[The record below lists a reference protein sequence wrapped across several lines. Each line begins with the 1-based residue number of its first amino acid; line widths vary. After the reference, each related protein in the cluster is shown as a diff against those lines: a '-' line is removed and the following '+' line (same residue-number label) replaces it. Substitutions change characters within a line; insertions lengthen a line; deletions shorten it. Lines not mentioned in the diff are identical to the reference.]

1 LNSKI
6 ISITGGTGL
15 LGASLANALLQMGNE
30 VHVLIR
36 DQNARTMLSNSVN
49 KVYGSITDKDSI
61 DYFIQKS
68 RPEIFL
74 HLAAQT
80 QAYDSLRYPYTTFQ
94 NNMVGTLNVLESLR
108 EYNDIEAI
116 ISASSD
122 KAYGEL
128 IGEEY
133 FESHPLNG
141 LYPYDASK
149 SITDMIVSSYRA
161 TYKLPIVSTRACN
174 IFGPGDFNRQRLI
187 PGIVNSYLKNDSFT
201 IRNGGADVREYI
213 YVGDVVDAYIAIIEL
228 MLKSDFYPDSL
239 NISSGIRRS
248 TLEVFSEVNSMLG
261 GNVNF
266 EIQKDINQEIRKQ
279 FMNSDLIKEVTS
291 WNPKANFEES
301 LRETVQWNLDT
312 QRDISKGP
320 IGKDLT

>member
-1 LNSKI
+1 MNSKI

>member
-1 LNSKI
+1 MKSKI
-6 ISITGGTGL
+6 IAITGGTGL
-15 LGASLANALLQMGNE
+15 LGASLANTLLEMGNE
-30 VHVLIR
+30 VHILIR
-36 DQNARTMLSNSVN
+36 DQNAKTMLSNSVH

-61 DYFIQKS
+61 DYFIQKA
-68 RPEIFL
+68 RPNIFL

-133 FESHPLNG
+133 RENHPLNG

-149 SITDMIVSSYRA
+149 SITDMIAGSYRA
-161 TYKLPIVSTRACN
+161 TYKLPIISTRACN
-174 IFGPGDFNRQRLI
+174 IFGPGDFNKQRLI
-187 PGIVNSYLKNDSFT
+187 PGIINSYLRNEAFT
-201 IRNGGADVREYI
+201 IRNAGADVREYI
-213 YVGDVVDAYIAIIEL
+213 YVGDVVNAYIAIMEL
-228 MLKSDFYPDSL
+228 MLGSGPYPSSF

-248 TLEVFSEVNSMLG
+248 TLEVFNLINAMFD
-261 GNVNF
+261 GNIKF
-266 EIQKDINQEIRKQ
+266 KIQEEINQEIRRQ
-279 FMNSDLIKEVTS
+279 FMNSDLIKEATG
-291 WNPKANFEES
+291 WTPKANFEAS
-301 LRETVQWNLDT
+301 LEKTVQWNLDM
-312 QRDISKGP
+312 QS
-320 IGKDLT
+320 DLPMQSIREDLV